1 MVTRWYRCT
10 EESVLC
16 TIKNG
21 VEEVPEVVS
30 NKSPAHLWRSRCEG
44 QSEKRVEIEI
54 YLLSGGAEKERER
67 EREREREKESERE
80 PHECVPCW

>member
-16 TIKNG
+16 MNKNG

-44 QSEKRVEIEI
+44 QRKE
-54 YLLSGGAEKERER
+54 GGD
-67 EREREREKESERE
+67 
-80 PHECVPCW
+80 